1 MYHPKAPLFRL
12 LWHLKQVTRKRQS
25 QTFLTLRAV
34 TRKRSSQTTR
44 TLAVAKKQH
53 INRLILKSDDHTV
66 NGENNFANIIK
77 KRGPKT
83 TLTKSPVQM
92 HKNGLTLSLLVYSTL
107 SYAW

>member
-1 MYHPKAPLFRL
+1 MAF
-12 LWHLKQVTRKRQS
+12 KQVTRKRQS

-92 HKNGLTLSLLVYSTL
+92 HKNGLTLSLLVCSTL